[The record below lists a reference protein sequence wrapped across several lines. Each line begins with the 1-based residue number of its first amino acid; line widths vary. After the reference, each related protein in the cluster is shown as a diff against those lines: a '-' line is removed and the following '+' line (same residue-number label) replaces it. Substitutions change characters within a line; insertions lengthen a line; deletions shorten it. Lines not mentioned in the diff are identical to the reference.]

1 MHRRAVRKLP
11 GGPLFAATNVGHMT
25 KTAPPWMD
33 AELAAYVDDRTA
45 QPDDVQRKLIERTQ
59 TETKHS
65 GMQVSSAQG
74 ALLTILTRAAGTKK
88 ALEIG
93 TFTGYSS
100 LCIARGLADGG
111 SLLCLDVSEE
121 WTAIAREAWAE
132 AGVDDRIELKIA
144 PALETLAGLPQ
155 DASYD
160 LVFIDADKENYPHYV
175 EAVLPLLRQGGLLLV
190 DNTLWSG
197 DVVRPAEA
205 GSTTA
210 AIQAFND
217 KLAADDRVESYI
229 LPISDGMTVAVKR

>member
-1 MHRRAVRKLP
+1 
-11 GGPLFAATNVGHMT
+11 MT
-25 KTAPPWMD
+25 KSAPPWMD
-33 AELAAYVDDRTA
+33 PDLAAYVDNRTTQPDEAQQKLIDRTHA
-45 QPDDVQRKLIERTQ
+45 
-59 TETKHS
+59 ET
-65 GMQVSSAQG
+65 GGAANMQVSSAQG

-100 LCIARGLADGG
+100 ICIARGLADGG
-111 SLLCLDVSEE
+111 SLTCLDVSEE
-121 WTAIAREAWAE
+121 WTAIAREAWAQ

-144 PALETLAGLPQ
+144 PALETLASLPQ

-160 LVFIDADKENYPHYV
+160 LVFIDADKENYPNYV
-175 EAVLPLLRQGGLLLV
+175 DAVLPLLRQGGLLLV

-197 DVVRPAEA
+197 DVVRPAEE

-210 AIQAFND
+210 VIQAFND
-217 KLAADDRVESYI
+217 RLAADERFESYI

>member
-1 MHRRAVRKLP
+1 
-11 GGPLFAATNVGHMT
+11 MT

-33 AELAAYVDDRTA
+33 ADLAAYVDDRTA
-45 QPDDVQRKLIERTQ
+45 QPDDIQRKLIDRTQ
-59 TETKHS
+59 TETKHA
-65 GMQVSSAQG
+65 GMQVSFAQG
-74 ALLTILTRAAGTKK
+74 SLLTILTRVAGTKK

-100 LCIARGLADGG
+100 LSIARGLADGG

-121 WTAIAREAWAE
+121 WTAMAREAWAE

-160 LVFIDADKENYPHYV
+160 LVFIDADKENYANYV

-197 DVVRPAEA
+197 NVVRPADP

-217 KLAADDRVESYI
+217 KLAADERLDSYI

>member
-1 MHRRAVRKLP
+1 
-11 GGPLFAATNVGHMT
+11 MT

-121 WTAIAREAWAE
+121 WTAIAREAWAD

-144 PALETLAGLPQ
+144 PALDTLAGLPQ

-160 LVFIDADKENYPHYV
+160 LVFIDADKENYPNYV
-175 EAVLPLLRQGGLLLV
+175 DAVLPLLRQGGLLLV

-197 DVVRPAEA
+197 NVVRPAEA

-217 KLAADDRVESYI
+217 QLAADDRVESYI

>member
-1 MHRRAVRKLP
+1 
-11 GGPLFAATNVGHMT
+11 MT

-33 AELAAYVDDRTA
+33 ADLAAYVDDRTA
-45 QPDDVQRKLIERTQ
+45 APDDVQRKLIDRTRV
-59 TETKHS
+59 ETGGAS
-65 GMQVSSAQG
+65 NMQVSSAQG
-74 ALLTILTRAAGTKK
+74 ALLTILTRTAGTKK

-121 WTAIAREAWAE
+121 WTAIARDAWKEAA
-132 AGVDDRIELKIA
+132 VDDRIELKIA
-144 PALETLAGLPQ
+144 PALETLGGLPQ

-160 LVFIDADKENYPHYV
+160 LVFIDADKENYPNYV
-175 EAVLPLLRQGGLLLV
+175 DAVLPLLRQGGLLLV

-197 DVVRPAEA
+197 DVVRPAEP

-210 AIQAFND
+210 VIQAFND
-217 KLAADDRVESYI
+217 KLAADDRFESYI